1 MYLHFRDWVKYS
13 NISTELIYSNIC
25 KTLLDDI
32 NVININISI
41 FLKLLGLIYFY
52 MENQVLIY
60 WLHFLVQETVLF
72 CFYFLPFNMEIVG
85 YVQWNT

>member
-1 MYLHFRDWVKYS
+1 MYLHFRDWVKYC

-41 FLKLLGLIYFY
+41 FLKLLWLIYFY

-60 WLHFLVQETVLF
+60 
-72 CFYFLPFNMEIVG
+72 
-85 YVQWNT
+85 